1 MKVNRVAP
9 VLNSESGPGACIDNG
24 EMTDAPLLLPF
35 GEHRPEVA
43 QSAWLAPNATLV
55 GRVSIGDHSSV
66 FYGAVARGAG
76 SNLQDN
82 VVVHTDTGVP
92 TIIGDG
98 VSVGHAAVLH
108 GCTIEDDC
116 LIGMSATVLNRA
128 IVGRGSLVAAGTVVL
143 EGTVIPPGS
152 LVAGVP
158 GKVRRQL
165 EPDELER
172 VRQNAVRYVELSRA
186 HRDAQA

>member
-1 MKVNRVAP
+1 M
-9 VLNSESGPGACIDNG
+9 LNCEGGPGACIDNG
-24 EMTDAPLLLPF
+24 EMTDAALLLPF

-43 QSAWLAPNATLV
+43 ESAWLAPTATLV
-55 GRVSIGDHSSV
+55 GRVSIGDYSSV
-66 FYGAVARGAG
+66 FYGAVARGDMDSITIGAG

-98 VSVGHAAVLH
+98 VSVGHAAVIH

-128 IVGRGSLVAAGTVVL
+128 IVGRGSLIAAGTVVL

-165 EPDELER
+165 EPDELEH
-172 VRQNAVRYVELSRA
+172 VRQNAARYVELSRA
-186 HRDAQA
+186 HRDAQL

>member
-1 MKVNRVAP
+1 M
-9 VLNSESGPGACIDNG
+9 
-24 EMTDAPLLLPF
+24 
-35 GEHRPEVA
+35 A

-66 FYGAVARGAG
+66 FYGAVARGDMDSITIGAG

-165 EPDELER
+165 EPDELEH